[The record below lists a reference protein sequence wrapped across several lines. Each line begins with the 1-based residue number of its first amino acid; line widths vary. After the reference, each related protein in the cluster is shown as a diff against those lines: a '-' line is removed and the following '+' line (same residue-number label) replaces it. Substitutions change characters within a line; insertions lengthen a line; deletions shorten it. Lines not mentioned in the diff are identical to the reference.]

1 MNFLALRGMA
11 QPGEES
17 FDGALQPGERGH
29 AGLRLDQV
37 HQETTRA
44 YGLIKCLQGRSDG
57 QRTPN
62 PEMRIRLSTPMARY
76 DVDHAAVR

>member
-1 MNFLALRGMA
+1 MNFLASRGMA

-37 HQETTRA
+37 HQETARA
-44 YGLIKCLQGRSDG
+44 HGLIKGLQRKSDG

-62 PEMRIRLSTPMARY
+62 PGIRIQRSTLTARQ
-76 DVDHAAVR
+76 DVDHSAAR